1 MSCPAEALLELA
13 WAERRLVGE
22 GRIDELAELHDER
35 DRLLAQLP
43 ARPAAEQAQALQRAL
58 AVQGE
63 VAELLRATRDAVAAE
78 LNRVDQG
85 RATLRGY
92 APAGMEPVRTID
104 AAG

>member
-1 MSCPAEALLELA
+1 MTDPAEALLELA
-13 WAERRLVGE
+13 WAERRVAAE
-22 GRIDELAELHDER
+22 GRLDELPALQAER
-35 DRLLAQLP
+35 DRLLGALP
-43 ARPAAEQAQALQRAL
+43 ARPAPHQVPTLQKAL

-78 LNRVDQG
+78 LARVDQG

-92 APAGMEPVRTID
+92 AAAGVDAGPTFD